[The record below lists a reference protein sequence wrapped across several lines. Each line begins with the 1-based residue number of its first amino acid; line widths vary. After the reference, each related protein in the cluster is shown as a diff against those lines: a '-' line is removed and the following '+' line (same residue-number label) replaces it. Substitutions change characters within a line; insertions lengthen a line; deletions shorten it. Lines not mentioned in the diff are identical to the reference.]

1 MGTHIVKT
9 FSEYI
14 NEGLIWDKIRK
25 WLINNIKPIKKK
37 YINYSSAYANQRLI
51 FNRPDANIRL
61 LVAENG
67 FVYMSGITKS
77 GKDVFLMTDDA
88 VMEDYEDLITGEAPI
103 RIVSAK
109 MEDFEYGGMIPY
121 YIYRI
126 YES

>member
-1 MGTHIVKT
+1 MIR
-9 FSEYI
+9 EILEDI
-14 NEGLIWDKIRK
+14 NEGIIWDKVRK

-37 YINYSSAYANQRLI
+37 YIKYSSAYANQRLI
-51 FNRPDANIRL
+51 FDRPDTKIRL

-88 VMEDYEDLITGEAPI
+88 VMEDNEDLITGDAPI
-103 RIVSAK
+103 RLVCAK
-109 MEDFEYGGMIPY
+109 MEDFEYGGITPY

-126 YES
+126 YEA

>member
-1 MGTHIVKT
+1 MKT
-9 FSEYI
+9 FREMATV
-14 NEGLIWDKIRK
+14 NEGLIWDKVRK

-67 FVYMSGITKS
+67 FVYMSGIDKN
-77 GKDVFLMTDDA
+77 GKDRFLMTDDD
-88 VMEDYEDLITGEAPI
+88 VMADYEDLITGDAPI
-103 RIVSAK
+103 RMVCAS
-109 MEDFEYGGMIPY
+109 MEDFEYNGIRPY

-126 YES
+126 YEN